1 MGRLF
6 GTDGIRGIA
15 NRYPM
20 NPHMVL
26 KLGAACGHLLKTKGK
41 EQVVVGRD
49 TRISGQML
57 EGAFQAGI
65 TSAGV
70 DCIKV
75 GVLPTP
81 GISYLTR
88 AFSAKAGIVISASHN
103 PVEDNGIKF
112 FGQDGYKLPDEMEL
126 MMEEEVLSEE
136 SRFIS
141 PIGTDL
147 GQVRE
152 IDDAGE
158 RYIEFLNRSISSSL
172 HLRGLRIVIDCANGA
187 TSGIVPRLLEDL
199 GAKLIVMNANPDG
212 KNINLNCG
220 SPHPEIISQAV
231 RDNQANLGLSFDG
244 DGDRLIAADEKGQMV
259 DGDKIM
265 VVCALNLKE
274 KGTLSNNTLVVTVM
288 SNIGLERALSPA
300 GIKIVRTKVGD
311 RYVVEGMQKEGANL
325 GGEQSGHLIFLD
337 HNTTGDGIITA
348 LQLLSVLREE
358 DTPLSE
364 LAKKMKRFPQTLIN
378 IRVKSK
384 PNLTDLS
391 EVMNAITTAENK
403 LGEEGRVLVR
413 YSGTE
418 PKVRVMVEGPTVEET
433 ETLAKSIAAAIEKEI
448 GE

>member
-1 MGRLF
+1 MERLF

-20 NPHMVL
+20 NPHMAL
-26 KLGAACGHLLKTKGK
+26 KLGAACGHLFKTKGE

-57 EGAFQAGI
+57 EGALQAGI

-70 DCIKV
+70 DCLKV

-88 AFSAKAGIVISASHN
+88 ALSAKAGIVISASHN

-141 PIGTDL
+141 PVGTDL

-152 IDDAGE
+152 INDAGE

-172 HLRGLRIVIDCANGA
+172 HLKGLRIVIDCANGA

-220 SPHPEIISQAV
+220 SLHPEIMSQAV
-231 RDNQANLGLSFDG
+231 RDHQANLGLSFDG
-244 DGDRLIAADEKGQMV
+244 DGDRLIAVDEKGQVV

-265 VVCALNLKE
+265 VICALNLKE
-274 KGTLSNNTLVVTVM
+274 KGILSNHVVVVTVM

-348 LQLLSVLREE
+348 LQLLNVLREE
-358 DTPLSE
+358 DAPLSE
-364 LAKKMKRFPQTLIN
+364 LAKKMKRFPQTLLN
-378 IRVKSK
+378 IGVKSK
-384 PNLTDLS
+384 PNLTDLP
-391 EVMNAITTAENK
+391 EVMDAITTAENK
-403 LGEEGRVLVR
+403 LGEDGRVLVR

-433 ETLAKSIAAAIEKEI
+433 ETMAKSIAAAIEKEI
-448 GE
+448 GQ